1 MLRKLIFTLGALI
14 MTSVFSPAQAQTPTF
29 STPNVGT
36 IYIRSTLQTVFSI
49 GVQWDFGDK
58 RPDFVAG
65 VRRTQTNTT
74 SHVIGSKVD
83 LSFPLTL
90 DDGFQPRI
98 RALALAGN
106 RTAQGEAGVGLALNK
121 SKVAPL
127 VAAGVQLP
135 YVNGGANYIYGGG
148 LKPYLGVNTLQRVA
162 GPTRTGG
169 ELSCTTGALQDAID
183 TDPPENVI
191 NGKTCY

>member
-1 MLRKLIFTLGALI
+1 MLKKLIFVWAALI
-14 MTSVFSPAQAQTPTF
+14 TVAAFSPAQAQ
-29 STPNVGT
+29 STPDVGPV
-36 IYIRSTLQTVFSI
+36 YVRSTLQTVFSF
-49 GVQWDFGDK
+49 GVQWDFGDN

-83 LSFPLTL
+83 LAFPMTF
-90 DDGFQPRI
+90 DDGFQPRV

-106 RTAQGEAGVGLALNK
+106 RTAQGEAGVGVTLNK
-121 SKVAPL
+121 SKFSPL

-135 YVNGGANYIYGGG
+135 HVNGGANYVYGAG
-148 LKPYLGVNTLQRVA
+148 LKPYVGVNTLNRAA

-169 ELSCTTGALQDAID
+169 ELSCATGTLRDAD
-183 TDPPENVI
+183 VATDPLANIV
-191 NGKTCY
+191 NGKICY